1 MRCSSWRRTDKSIW
15 TGWRVSIMGKHLE
28 QDTIEVFIDSLA
40 HFYQQLGLDE
50 VEIGVPYLLDS
61 NRPIVEDYT
70 GIIGI
75 SGRRRGCVYYTCPQ
89 ALLNY
94 ILLAMGETEANTD
107 HLCDLVGEIA
117 NTIAGNARKAFGAE
131 FMISVPVVIKGEPDK
146 VSLPKNT
153 RCVVIPTKWKF
164 YQSIIVVALE

>member
-1 MRCSSWRRTDKSIW
+1 MSKN
-15 TGWRVSIMGKHLE
+15 LE
-28 QDTIEVFIDSLA
+28 QDTIEVFINSLA

-61 NRPIVEDYT
+61 NHPIVEDYT

-75 SGRRRGCVYYTCPQ
+75 SGRRKGCVYYTCPQ
-89 ALLNY
+89 ALLSY
-94 ILLAMGETEANTD
+94 ILLAMGEKDVTTD

-117 NTIAGNARKAFGAE
+117 NTIAGNARQAFGAE
-131 FMISVPVVIKGEPDK
+131 FMISVPVVIKGEPEK

>member
-1 MRCSSWRRTDKSIW
+1 
-15 TGWRVSIMGKHLE
+15 
-28 QDTIEVFIDSLA
+28 
-40 HFYQQLGLDE
+40 
-50 VEIGVPYLLDS
+50 
-61 NRPIVEDYT
+61 
-70 GIIGI
+70 
-75 SGRRRGCVYYTCPQ
+75 
-89 ALLNY
+89 
-94 ILLAMGETEANTD
+94 MGEKDVTSD

-117 NTIAGNARKAFGAE
+117 NTIAGNARQAFGAE